1 MTIVPAPKTL
11 TKKWHY
17 IERHFS
23 SNFFAQTDSSGP
35 EVFKNRQIFEKNCWE
50 HGSFD
55 FFSGLYTSIKKNL
68 CDNFFKKILQK
79 FFSHICLHIISD
91 FDQILM
97 KNTLSKAICS
107 LKIKKLKITQNLKK
121 CP

>member
-1 MTIVPAPKTL
+1 MTILPAPKTL

-23 SNFFAQTDSSGP
+23 SIFFAQTDSSGP

-55 FFSGLYTSIKKNL
+55 FFSGLYTSIE
-68 CDNFFKKILQK
+68 KKICAT
-79 FFSHICLHIISD
+79 FFSKK
-91 FDQILM
+91 FY
-97 KNTLSKAICS
+97 
-107 LKIKKLKITQNLKK
+107 KIFFLTSV
-121 CP
+121 CT